1 MEDRIMVKA
10 EANIIINAPV
20 EKVYS
25 FLLDTE
31 KLPDWLPLLMEVH
44 DIKGKGIGQ
53 KYKWT
58 YKFIGIKFE
67 GMNEIVELVPNKKAV
82 TKSTA
87 GIDSVWTYNLSQKGK
102 DTQVDLLVEYTIPV
116 PVIGKFAESF
126 VVKQG
131 TRDIKHALETLKHV
145 VEA

>member
-1 MEDRIMVKA
+1 MVKA

-44 DIKGKGIGQ
+44 DIQGKGIGQ

-102 DTQVDLLVEYTIPV
+102 DTKVDLLVEYTIPV
-116 PVIGKFAESF
+116 PVVGKFAESF